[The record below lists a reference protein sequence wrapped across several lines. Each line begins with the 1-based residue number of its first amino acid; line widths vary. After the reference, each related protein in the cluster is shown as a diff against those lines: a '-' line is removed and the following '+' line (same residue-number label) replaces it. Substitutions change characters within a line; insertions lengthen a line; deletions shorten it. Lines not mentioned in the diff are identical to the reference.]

1 MGADD
6 MLIGTAQVYAT
17 LALAPATAIASH
29 FGNRAEADAWR
40 YAAGTTM
47 TS

>member
-17 LALAPATAIASH
+17 LALAPTAATAMASH

-40 YAAGTTM
+40 
-47 TS
+47 